1 MGIVIGAVVVVFVLA
16 LIIFPGVRGK
26 LKVLVGGF
34 LNIFVEDIAK
44 TPEGAKAVFQQAIE
58 EVQERYNKAG
68 DTLNRFV
75 GEQSSV
81 QKNLNK
87 LYGELKDVESKCE
100 SLVRSGNMADAA
112 IFSTRREEILFE
124 ISQKEG
130 YLREIEPMVKEA
142 QTVYE
147 AYDKKLR
154 ELKKQSRMTVEEMKL
169 RGNMK
174 DLLGDLDELRRDSAT
189 DKLLGSVRDGAEDLR
204 KEVDGAIVVHASRTT
219 TKMSMAEKNAAKAQ
233 SDAYLQSLATIQ
245 SERGKEVTYHEENET
260 HYRWP
265 CGDLR
270 HRAGVPRWYRRLR
283 LQLLQEQHRR
293 RQTHQFGYPVW
304 QHVPEV
310 HDKALRRQ
318 DGHL

>member
-1 MGIVIGAVVVVFVLA
+1 MGIVIGAVAVVFVLA

-189 DKLLGSVRDGAEDLR
+189 DKLLGSV
-204 KEVDGAIVVHASRTT
+204 HASRTT

-233 SDAYLQSLATIQ
+233 SDAYLQSLATKYNGKPAIQ
-245 SERGKEVTYHEENET
+245 APRSGVTFDAPKSKVKEERK
-260 HYRWP
+260 
-265 CGDLR
+265 
-270 HRAGVPRWYRRLR
+270 
-283 LQLLQEQHRR
+283 
-293 RQTHQFGYPVW
+293 
-304 QHVPEV
+304 
-310 HDKALRRQ
+310 
-318 DGHL
+318 

>member
-1 MGIVIGAVVVVFVLA
+1 MGVVIGAVAVVFVLA

-130 YLREIEPMVKEA
+130 YLRELEPMVKEA

-189 DKLLGSVRDGAEDLR
+189 DKLLGHRPLVFASARPIRDLYPVLPEDLR

-233 SDAYLQSLATIQ
+233 SDAYLQSLATKYSGKPAIQ
-245 SERGKEVTYHEENET
+245 APRSGVTFDAPKSKVKEERK
-260 HYRWP
+260 
-265 CGDLR
+265 
-270 HRAGVPRWYRRLR
+270 
-283 LQLLQEQHRR
+283 
-293 RQTHQFGYPVW
+293 
-304 QHVPEV
+304 
-310 HDKALRRQ
+310 
-318 DGHL
+318 

>member
-1 MGIVIGAVVVVFVLA
+1 MGVVIGAVAVVFVLA

-130 YLREIEPMVKEA
+130 YLRELEPMVKEA

-204 KEVDGAIVVHASRTT
+204 KEVVRLSFTQAVPPPKCQWLRKMRRKLSRMLTCSLSPQSIAGSRLYRLHGLASPST
-219 TKMSMAEKNAAKAQ
+219 
-233 SDAYLQSLATIQ
+233 
-245 SERGKEVTYHEENET
+245 
-260 HYRWP
+260 
-265 CGDLR
+265 
-270 HRAGVPRWYRRLR
+270 
-283 LQLLQEQHRR
+283 LLN
-293 RQTHQFGYPVW
+293 P
-304 QHVPEV
+304 
-310 HDKALRRQ
+310 K
-318 DGHL
+318 

>member
-1 MGIVIGAVVVVFVLA
+1 MGIVIGAVAVVFVLA

-154 ELKKQSRMTVEEMKL
+154 ELKKQSRMTVEFVADTAQFKNPEEAYAIM
-169 RGNMK
+169 
-174 DLLGDLDELRRDSAT
+174 DEFVSIANTL
-189 DKLLGSVRDGAEDLR
+189 
-204 KEVDGAIVVHASRTT
+204 DGAIIQVEGNINARNYSDSGQALSAERAKAVAKYFIACGIDPNRLITVGNGN
-219 TKMSMAEKNAAKAQ
+219 TKMVADPGSA
-233 SDAYLQSLATIQ
+233 DAYLNRRTDVFFKII
-245 SERGKEVTYHEENET
+245 EE
-260 HYRWP
+260 
-265 CGDLR
+265 
-270 HRAGVPRWYRRLR
+270 
-283 LQLLQEQHRR
+283 
-293 RQTHQFGYPVW
+293 
-304 QHVPEV
+304 
-310 HDKALRRQ
+310 
-318 DGHL
+318 